1 MAAKSAVVEMRVQ
14 LRMRVALAM
23 VVAVTLALTLST
35 AVRAATI
42 VVNSLADP
50 GAADICALRDAITA
64 ANTKTATNGY
74 TAGTGKDTIRFSV
87 TGTISLA
94 GTLPQVIDSRLTIN
108 GPASPGITIDG
119 GNNLAA
125 CAAQGKFLMSVSVP
139 LLPVSQFILRELT
152 ERLKDVRLRGSGH
165 FIRSHAIGANLAC
178 LTQREPVADESSYKI
193 NWRGGMN
200 G

>member
-1 MAAKSAVVEMRVQ
+1 MAAKSAVVEMRKL

-23 VVAVTLALTLST
+23 VIAVAFALTLST
-35 AVRAATI
+35 AASAATI
-42 VVNSLADP
+42 VINSLADT
-50 GAADICALRDAITA
+50 GAKGICVLRDAITA
-64 ANTKTATNGY
+64 ANAMTATNGC
-74 TAGTGKDTIRFSV
+74 TAGTGKDTIRFAS
-87 TGTISLA
+87 
-94 GTLPQVIDSRLTIN
+94 TLPQVTDRRLTIT

>member
-108 GPASPGITIDG
+108 GPASPGIMIDG

-125 CAAQGKFLMSVSVP
+125 YARPRYIPYVGFCSV
-139 LLPVSQFILRELT
+139 T
-152 ERLKDVRLRGSGH
+152 A
-165 FIRSHAIGANLAC
+165 RSPIYTARTHG
-178 LTQREPVADESSYKI
+178 RD
-193 NWRGGMN
+193 
-200 G
+200 